1 MALTD
6 IEHHKIKKFIGG
18 LCEDRTPEHLKDQL
32 RYEYEIYKQSVVVF
46 EVRPVVRVRSDTHPL
61 NDPSEYT
68 QAPIAKI
75 KFIRSSNT
83 WRLYWQRADMKWHSY
98 EPLDSS
104 KDLKDLIDEI
114 ERDPNGC
121 FFG

>member
-18 LCEDRTPEHLKDQL
+18 LCKERTPEHLKDQL
-32 RYEYEIYKQSVVVF
+32 RYEYEIYKQSVVIY
-46 EVRPVVRVRSDTHPL
+46 EVRPVW

-68 QAPIAKI
+68 RSPVAKI
-75 KFIRSSNT
+75 KFVRSSNE
-83 WRLYWQRADMKWHSY
+83 WRLFWQRADMKWHSY
-98 EPLDSS
+98 KPLDSS
-104 KDLKDLIDEI
+104 KDLKDLVDEI
-114 ERDPNGC
+114 NRDPNGC